1 VAPQRIRPWPNGGW
15 PDKGIRMT
23 DMSLQASVTAELAWD
38 PKVGNDDI
46 AVSAEG
52 RVMTDSGTDA
62 TLRAVVWALFADSL
76 IPEPRGG

>member
-1 VAPQRIRPWPNGGW
+1 VAPQRIRPWPNGRW

-52 RVMTDSGTDA
+52 SVV
-62 TLRAVVWALFADSL
+62 TLRAVVRTLFLDSL